1 LSGGFSRPFI
11 LRPVATTLLMA
22 AIVLAGAI
30 AYRLLPVSALP
41 QIDYPTIEVR
51 TFYPGA
57 SPEVMAAAVTAPL
70 ERQFGQMP
78 GLTQM
83 SSTSAFGA
91 SVVILQF
98 SLALP
103 LDGAEQQA
111 QAAINAAAS
120 FLPADLPAPPIY
132 AKINPADAPVL
143 TLAVTSKTT
152 PLTRVQGLVDSRVAQ
167 KISQLA
173 GVGLISVS
181 GGNRAA
187 VVVRADPARLA
198 ALNLSLE
205 DLRSAIGNANVNIP
219 KGNIDGAAQQF
230 AVGANDQLK
239 SPEDY
244 ESLIVAARKGSPVR
258 LRDVATV
265 EESAENRDLGA
276 WSNQEAAIV
285 IDVRRQ
291 PGANVIGVVD
301 QIKALL
307 PSLQVS
313 LPASLDLAVISD
325 RSTTI
330 RASVADV
337 QFELVLAIL
346 LVVAVIY
353 VFLNDARATLI
364 PSVAVPVSLIG
375 GFAAMYLLGFSLNN
389 LTLMALTI
397 ATGFVVDDAIVM
409 VENIARYLE
418 AGERPLEAALI
429 GAREIGFT
437 IVSLTVSLIAVLIPL
452 LFMGDVTGR
461 LFREFA
467 VTLAVTIVISALV
480 SLTVAPML
488 AAKILRAQ
496 DVHTHHVGDKSG
508 WFDRLIEAYGAGLR
522 AAIKHSRLTLA
533 LFGATLVGSVALYVA
548 IPKGFFPLQDTGL
561 IEAIVEGGQSLSY
574 DAMVGLQ
581 RELTRDLLDDPAVA
595 GVSSLLGIDGVNRS
609 LNAGRLLIK
618 LKPRDERGKNA
629 REGSIGTITGRLKE
643 TAARLPGVALYLR
656 PVQDLTMD
664 AGLARGAYYF
674 VLQDANAAELQDYA
688 PRLVEALSASPVLR
702 DVSNSAANSGRAL
715 HVEIDRDAAARYGIS
730 ISAIDNVLY
739 DAFGQRIVSTIF
751 TQASQ
756 YRVLLESAGR
766 AGGREALENLRVA
779 NASGGQTP
787 LSTITRVREIVAP
800 LTIDHLAQFPAT
812 TISFNLAPGASLSD
826 ALRAISSAKEEVGT
840 PTSIIFAWQGA
851 LSAFNASSTGTIL
864 LVLAAIVVVYI
875 VLGVLYES
883 FIHPLTIL
891 STLPSAGI
899 GALLALILAG
909 QDLGVVG
916 VIGVILLI
924 GIVKKNAIMM
934 IDFALE
940 ARRGGATAEEAIVR
954 ACLLR
959 FRPILMTTLAAL
971 LGAAPLIFGG
981 GEGAELRLPL
991 GVSIA
996 GGLIFSQ
1003 VLTLFSTPVIYL
1015 AFDSLSV
1022 RLSTPRA
1029 VASAG
1034 AGAPA
1039 E

>member
-91 SVVILQF
+91 SVAALQF

-103 LDGAEQQA
+103 LDGAEQQV

-120 FLPADLPAPPIY
+120 FLPSDLPAPPIY

-143 TLAVTSKTT
+143 SLAVTSKSM
-152 PLTRVQGLVDSRVAQ
+152 PLTRVQDLVDSRVAQ

-173 GVGLISVS
+173 GVGLVAVS
-181 GGNRAA
+181 GGARAA

-205 DLRSAIGNANVNIP
+205 DLRTAIGNANVNLP
-219 KGNIDGAAQQF
+219 KGNIDGASQEF
-230 AVGANDQLK
+230 SVGANDQLK
-239 SPEDY
+239 SPADY
-244 ESLIVAARKGSPVR
+244 ESLIVAARKGAPVR

-265 EESAENRDLGA
+265 EESAENRELGA

-307 PSLQVS
+307 PALQAS
-313 LPASLDLAVISD
+313 LPASVDLAVISD
-325 RSTTI
+325 RTTTI

-337 QFELVLAIL
+337 EFELLLAIL

-353 VFLNDARATLI
+353 VFLRDARATLI

-375 GFAAMYLLGFSLNN
+375 GFAAIYLLGFSLNN

-418 AGERPLEAALI
+418 AGETPLEAALR
-429 GAREIGFT
+429 GAKEIGFT
-437 IVSLTVSLIAVLIPL
+437 IISLTISLIAVLIPL

-467 VTLAVTIVISALV
+467 VTLAVTIVLSALV
-480 SLTVAPML
+480 SLTVAPMM
-488 AAKILRAQ
+488 AAKFLRAQ
-496 DVHTHHVGDKSG
+496 DVHTHHVGEKTS
-508 WFDRLIEAYGAGLR
+508 WFDRLIEAYGIGLR
-522 AAIKHSRLTLA
+522 AAIRHSRLTLI
-533 LFGATLVGSVALYVA
+533 LFGATFAGSVALYVA

-581 RELTRDLLDDPAVA
+581 RDLTRDLLDDPAVA
-595 GVSSLLGIDGVNRS
+595 GVSSLIGVDGVNRS

-618 LKPRDERGKNA
+618 LKPRDER
-629 REGSIGTITGRLKE
+629 EGSLGALTARLKE

-674 VLQDANAAELQDYA
+674 VLQDANSAELQDYA
-688 PRLVEALSASPVLR
+688 PRLVETLSESPVLR
-702 DVSNSAANSGRAL
+702 DVSNSAANAGRAL

-756 YRVLLESAGR
+756 YRVLLESGARTGGR
-766 AGGREALENLRVA
+766 AALENLRVG
-779 NASGGQTP
+779 NAAGGQTP
-787 LSTITRVREIVAP
+787 LSAVTRVREIVAP

-826 ALRAISSAKEEVGT
+826 ALRAISAAKDEVGT
-840 PTSIIFAWQGA
+840 PASIIFAWQGA
-851 LSAFNASSTGTIL
+851 LAAFNASSTGTIL
-864 LVLAAIVVVYI
+864 LVLAAIVTVYI

-883 FIHPLTIL
+883 YIHPLTIL

-899 GALLALILAG
+899 GALLALILAH
-909 QDLGVVG
+909 QDLGVIG

-934 IDFALE
+934 IDFAIV
-940 ARRGGATAEEAIVR
+940 ARRGGASAEEAIVR

-981 GEGAELRLPL
+981 GEGAELRFPL

-1015 AFDSLSV
+1015 AFDTLSV
-1022 RLSTPRA
+1022 RLSAPRA
-1029 VASAG
+1029 MASAE

>member
-91 SVVILQF
+91 SVTTLQF
-98 SLALP
+98 ALALP
-103 LDGAEQQA
+103 LDGAEQQV

-120 FLPADLPAPPIY
+120 FLPSDLPAPPIY

-143 TLAVTSKTT
+143 TLAVTSKTL
-152 PLTRVQGLVDSRVAQ
+152 PLTRVQDLVDSRVAQ

-173 GVGLISVS
+173 GVGLVAVS
-181 GGNRAA
+181 GGARAA

-205 DLRSAIGNANVNIP
+205 DLRTAIGNANVNLP
-219 KGNIDGAAQQF
+219 KGNIDGASQEF

-239 SPEDY
+239 SPADY
-244 ESLIVAARKGSPVR
+244 ESLIVAARKGSTVR

-265 EESAENRDLGA
+265 EESAENRELGA

-301 QIKALL
+301 QITALL
-307 PSLQVS
+307 PALQAS

-325 RSTTI
+325 RTTTI

-337 QFELVLAIL
+337 QFELLLAIL

-353 VFLNDARATLI
+353 VFLRDARATLI

-418 AGERPLEAALI
+418 AGETPLEAALR
-429 GAREIGFT
+429 GAKEIGFT
-437 IVSLTVSLIAVLIPL
+437 IISLTISLIAVLIPL

-467 VTLAVTIVISALV
+467 VTLAVTIVLSALV

-496 DVHTHHVGDKSG
+496 DVHTHHVGEQTS
-508 WFDRLIEAYGAGLR
+508 WFDRLIEAYGVGLR
-522 AAIKHSRLTLA
+522 AAIRHSRLTLI
-533 LFGATLVGSVALYVA
+533 LFGATFAGSVALYVA

-561 IEAIVEGGQSLSY
+561 IEAIVEGGQSMSY
-574 DAMVGLQ
+574 DAMVALQ
-581 RELTRDLLDDPAVA
+581 RDLTRDLLDDPAVA
-595 GVSSLLGIDGVNRS
+595 GVSSLIGIDGVNRA

-618 LKPRDERGKNA
+618 LKPRDQRD
-629 REGSIGTITGRLKE
+629 GSLGVITARLKE

-674 VLQDANAAELQDYA
+674 VLQDANPAELQDYA

-702 DVSNSAANSGRAL
+702 DVSNSAANAGRAL

-730 ISAIDNVLY
+730 IAAIDNVLY

-751 TQASQ
+751 TPASQ
-756 YRVLLESAGR
+756 YRVLLESGAR
-766 AGGREALENLRVA
+766 TGGREALENLRVG
-779 NASGGQTP
+779 NAAGGQTP
-787 LSTITRVREIVAP
+787 LLAVTRVREIVAP

-826 ALRAISSAKEEVGT
+826 ALRAISAAKAEVGT
-840 PTSIIFAWQGA
+840 PASIIFAWQGGLA
-851 LSAFNASSTGTIL
+851 AFNASSTGTIL
-864 LVLAAIVVVYI
+864 LVLAAIVTVYI

-883 FIHPLTIL
+883 YIHPLTIL

-899 GALLALILAG
+899 GALLALILAH
-909 QDLGVVG
+909 QDLGVIG

-934 IDFALE
+934 IDFAIV
-940 ARRGGATAEEAIVR
+940 ARRAGASAEEAIVR

-981 GEGAELRLPL
+981 GEGAELRFPL

-1015 AFDSLSV
+1015 AFDALSV
-1022 RLSTPRA
+1022 RLSGPA
-1029 VASAG
+1029 A
-1034 AGAPA
+1034 APVPA
-1039 E
+1039 A

>member
-22 AIVLAGAI
+22 AILLAGAI

-41 QIDYPTIEVR
+41 QIDTPTIEVR

-83 SSTSAFGA
+83 SSTSAYGA
-91 SVVILQF
+91 SVATLQF
-98 SLALP
+98 NLALP
-103 LDGAEQQA
+103 LDSAEQQV

-120 FLPADLPAPPIY
+120 FLPADLPAPPTY

-143 TLAVTSKTT
+143 TLAATSKSL
-152 PLTRVQGLVDSRVAQ
+152 PLTRVQDLVDNRVAQ
-167 KISQLA
+167 KLSQLS
-173 GVGLISVS
+173 GVGLVSV
-181 GGNRAA
+181 GGGARAA
-187 VVVRADPARLA
+187 VAVRADPARLA

-205 DLRSAIGNANVNIP
+205 DLRAAIGAANVNLP

-230 AVGANDQLK
+230 ALGANDQLK
-239 SPEDY
+239 TPQDY
-244 ESLIVAARKGSPVR
+244 ESLVVALRKGAPVR

-265 EESAENRDLGA
+265 EESAENRELGA
-276 WSNQEAAIV
+276 WSQGEAAIV
-285 IDVRRQ
+285 VDVRRQ

-307 PSLQVS
+307 PSLQAS
-313 LPASLDLAVISD
+313 LPASVELAVISD
-325 RSTTI
+325 RTATI

-337 QFELVLAIL
+337 QFELVLAVL

-353 VFLNDARATLI
+353 VFLRDARATLI

-375 GFAAMYLLGFSLNN
+375 GFIAMYLLGFSLNN
-389 LTLMALTI
+389 LTLMALTV
-397 ATGFVVDDAIVM
+397 ASGFVVDDAIVM

-418 AGERPLEAALI
+418 AGHSPREAALR
-429 GAREIGFT
+429 GAQEIGFT

-496 DVHTHHVGDKSG
+496 DVHTHHMGEKSG
-508 WFDRLIEAYGAGLR
+508 WFDRLIEAYGVGLR
-522 AAIKHSRLTLA
+522 AAIRHSRLTLA
-533 LFGATLVGSVALYVA
+533 LFAATLVGSVALYIA
-548 IPKGFFPLQDTGL
+548 IPKGFFPLQDVGL

-574 DAMVGLQ
+574 DSMATLQ

-595 GVSSLLGIDGVNRS
+595 GVSSLLGVDGVNRS
-609 LNAGRLLIK
+609 LNAGRLLIV
-618 LKPRDERGKNA
+618 LKPQDER
-629 REGSIGTITGRLKE
+629 RERGDTLGATVARLKQ
-643 TAARLPGVALYLR
+643 TASRLPGVALYLR

-664 AGLARGAYYF
+664 SGLARGAYYF
-674 VLQDANAAELQDYA
+674 VLQDANAAELQLYA
-688 PRLVEALSASPVLR
+688 PRLVEALSASPALR
-702 DVSNSAANSGRAL
+702 DVASSAANSGRAL
-715 HVEIDRDAAARYGIS
+715 HVEIDRDAAARYGVS
-730 ISAIDNVLY
+730 VAAIDNVLY
-739 DAFGQRIVSTIF
+739 DAFAQRIVSTIF

-756 YRVLLESAGR
+756 YRVLLESAAR
-766 AGGREALENLRVA
+766 TGGREALGSLRVA

-787 LSTITRVREIVAP
+787 LSSVTRVREIVAP

-826 ALRAISSAKEEVGT
+826 AQRAIEAAKAEVGT
-840 PTSIIFAWQGA
+840 PASVLFAWQGA
-851 LSAFNASSTGTIL
+851 LAAFNASSTGTVL
-864 LVLAAIVVVYI
+864 LVLAAIVTVYI

-883 FIHPLTIL
+883 TIHPLTIL

-899 GALLALILAG
+899 GALLALMLAG
-909 QDLGVVG
+909 QDLGVIG

-934 IDFALE
+934 IDFAIA
-940 ARRGGATAEEAIVR
+940 ARRAGASAEEAIVR

-971 LGAAPLIFGG
+971 FGAAPLIFGG
-981 GEGAELRLPL
+981 GEGAELRFPL

-1003 VLTLFSTPVIYL
+1003 ILTLFSTPVIYL

-1022 RLSTPRA
+1022 RLSAPRA
-1029 VASAG
+1029 A